1 MPKSGVPG
9 WKPSV
14 LREVRAGKEWSL
26 TEVGRRT
33 GIDRALLGRYEKEGG
48 SLPSPQAL
56 RLLAETFGVSPAKFV
71 DDAVGLAKYRTV
83 LGLSQSELVE
93 QLKDPDLTV
102 KTYGNLE
109 NGRTRKLRAA
119 QARSLAAFF
128 GVSEDEVRAA
138 HERTVKH
145 RQQAKADRSAG
156 AERTS

>member
-9 WKPSV
+9 WRPSV
-14 LREVRAGKEWSL
+14 LREARASKEWSL
-26 TEVGRRT
+26 TEVSRRT

-48 SLPSPQAL
+48 SSPSPQAL

-71 DDAVGLAKYRTV
+71 DDAVGLVKYRAV

-102 KTYGNLE
+102 QTYGNLE

-119 QARSLAAFF
+119 QTRSLAAFF

-138 HERTVKH
+138 HERTVKR

-156 AERTS
+156 AERTP